1 MLTALKTY
9 FDTGTGAII
18 EVYTE
23 GFATLLATLQ
33 MAAVSFGP
41 VTQVAIGAQMTAVA
55 ITADPAADETG
66 RAAVFKILTQPSG
79 TMILRGTAGEAN
91 EDLVFQNSEFTQN
104 AAVEFGAQ
112 RSRSSLNRGKRMPKS
127 TATANPSSI

>member
-1 MLTALKTY
+1 MAITLGYDAAAEMLTALKTY

-33 MAAVSFGP
+33 MAAVSFGS

-104 AAVEFGAQ
+104 AAVELE
-112 RSRSSLNRGKRMPKS
+112 SLTLTIR
-127 TATANPSSI
+127 AE